1 MKSVSLQSFSAFLLV
16 SIEKLR
22 GPFWHVDIQV
32 CMSFDRIVHNF
43 APGIFVWLRPDREA
57 KFSFRSQDAKCFR
70 ACFFRRREM
79 ESPKFIR
86 TRS

>member
-57 KFSFRSQDAKCFR
+57 DTYPGPHATSNTD
-70 ACFFRRREM
+70 
-79 ESPKFIR
+79 SPVETLAASIK
-86 TRS
+86 